1 MTRYALVRPDDTVDR
16 LQVNID
22 PAVQTKPGFR
32 WLSCPVVERPVFDAA
47 VEIIEGP
54 TYAVG
59 ANSVTEAWAK
69 RNKTAQELDAEK
81 DARVSMINKLQ
92 FLIAFDME
100 NRMRVL
106 EAKPSVTAAQYRAA
120 LKARL

>member
-1 MTRYALVRPDDTVDR
+1 MTRYALVRPDNTVDR

-22 PAVQTKPGFR
+22 PTVQTKPGFR
-32 WLSCPVVERPVFDAA
+32 WLSCPQVSIPVIDPSLE
-47 VEIIEGP
+47 VIEGP
-54 TYAVG
+54 TYSVG
-59 ANSVTEAWAK
+59 ESSVTETWTK
-69 RNKTAQELDAEK
+69 RNKTTQELDAEK
-81 DARVSMINKLQ
+81 DVKVSAIDKLQ

-100 NRMRVL
+100 NRMRAL